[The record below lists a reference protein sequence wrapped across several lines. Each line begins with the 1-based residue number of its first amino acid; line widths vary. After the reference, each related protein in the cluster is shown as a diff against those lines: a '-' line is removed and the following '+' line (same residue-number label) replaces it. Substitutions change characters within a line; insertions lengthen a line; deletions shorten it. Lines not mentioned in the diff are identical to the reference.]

1 MIELNEISK
10 TFVLGDQRVCALE
23 NINLCVKKG
32 EYISVM
38 GPSGSG
44 KSTLLNVIAL
54 LDRPSGGDYRFNGN
68 DVTTLSDDQL
78 AEIRRLQIGFVFQSF
93 HLISRLTA
101 HQNIELPLTL
111 AGISPARREVAVTN
125 ALHATGLSDRAQHRP
140 QELSGGQRQRVAV
153 ARAIVMEPSLIL
165 ADEPTGNLDTGSGSQ
180 VIELLERLRSET
192 GITLI
197 IVTHDME
204 LGGRAQRQ
212 IKIVDGMIADDR
224 TV

>member
-1 MIELNEISK
+1 ML
-10 TFVLGDQRVCALE
+10 RY
-23 NINLCVKKG
+23 KG
-32 EYISVM
+32 GLHYKNTYI
-38 GPSGSG
+38 P
-44 KSTLLNVIAL
+44 L
-54 LDRPSGGDYRFNGN
+54 LDREMRHYAWVHAFDDGSVRGEYFNG
-68 DVTTLSDDQL
+68 TM
-78 AEIRRLQIGFVFQSF
+78 
-93 HLISRLTA
+93 
-101 HQNIELPLTL
+101 
-111 AGISPARREVAVTN
+111 
-125 ALHATGLSDRAQHRP
+125 AQHRP

-212 IKIVDGMIADDR
+212 IKIVDGMLADDR